1 MIEEYEAKF
10 VVGEWI
16 IVSNPEDDAIPYM
29 NEIGEITRVPKYEG
43 GFYEVDF
50 GEEGEEDFFEFLE
63 EEMEVYRRPLLNNAG
78 VKSPSKVGTY
88 NES

>member
-1 MIEEYEAKF
+1 MQCGLKDIYQESRWHYD
-10 VVGEWI
+10 
-16 IVSNPEDDAIPYM
+16 PEDDAIPYM

-63 EEMEVYRRPLLNNAG
+63 EEMEVYIEDL
-78 VKSPSKVGTY
+78 Y
-88 NES
+88 